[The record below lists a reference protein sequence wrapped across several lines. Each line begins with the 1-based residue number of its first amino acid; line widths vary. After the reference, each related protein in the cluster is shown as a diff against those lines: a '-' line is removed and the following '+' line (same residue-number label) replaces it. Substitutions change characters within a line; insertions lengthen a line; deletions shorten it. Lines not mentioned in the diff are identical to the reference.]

1 MTSTVTRTMTS
12 TMTRSR
18 AGSGPGAAVS
28 ARPGSRRR
36 RAVFPVAIALAVL
49 VAAAVAAVVTSGT
62 SGGDLDPDSGAPG
75 GSRAVAQILARQ
87 GVRVTRVADATQAGR
102 QARAG
107 ATLVVVHT
115 ELLSPEGLRSLRGSA
130 ARLVLVEPEATTL
143 EAAGIPGV
151 RADGV
156 EAARTVPPE
165 CSSTAAVGPARAGG
179 TVYAVTDGQ
188 DALVCYPD
196 RAHRPHTGSLVELP
210 DGTVLVGQADVLRNA
225 YLDQDANAALA
236 LRLLGASADL
246 VWLVPDPLRAGD
258 AGPESLR
265 DVAPPAAGWVVGWLA
280 VVVVLALL
288 WRARRLG
295 PLVREP
301 LPVVVRSAETLQ
313 GRARLYRRARA
324 TGRAAATLRTAAARR
339 LAARLAVSPEAG
351 PDAVAVRAAEAAGTD
366 LDAVRAL
373 LLGPPPPDERG
384 LVALADALDDLERRA
399 GGPPEPP
406 ARTAPSTDS
415 STAPTTAKTP
425 RGADR

>member
-1 MTSTVTRTMTS
+1 MTSTAAGTGTS
-12 TMTRSR
+12 TRP
-18 AGSGPGAAVS
+18 GPAVS
-28 ARPGSRRR
+28 APAPSRRR

-49 VAAAVAAVVTSGT
+49 VAAAVAAVASSGT
-62 SGGDLDPDSGAPG
+62 SSGDLDPDSGAPG
-75 GSRAVAQILARQ
+75 GSRAVARILTRQ
-87 GVRVTRVADATQAGR
+87 GVSVTRVADATQAAGR
-102 QARAG
+102 VRAG
-107 ATLVVVHT
+107 GALVVVHT
-115 ELLSPEGLRSLRGSA
+115 ELLSPEGLRSLRGSVT
-130 ARLVLVEPEATTL
+130 RLVLVEPDATAL
-143 EAAGIPGV
+143 EAIGATDV

-179 TVYAVTDGQ
+179 TVYVAEGPDAV
-188 DALVCYPD
+188 VCYPD
-196 RAHRPHTGSLVELP
+196 REHRPRTGSLVELP

-258 AGPESLR
+258 AGPASLR
-265 DVAPPAAGWVVGWLA
+265 DVAPPAVGWVVGWLA

-339 LAARLAVSPEAG
+339 LAARLAVDPEAG

-384 LVALADALDDLERRA
+384 LVALADALDGLERRA
-399 GGPPEPP
+399 GGPPGP
-406 ARTAPSTDS
+406 AAGTPS
-415 STAPTTAKTP
+415 STAPTTAPTP